1 MAGRG
6 EPDEQESYLRTM
18 MELMKRCVET
28 EAPVGASRMIGK
40 QKEMKTRFEALLAP
54 ETKWS
59 KRMRVVVS
67 VVLVA
72 AFVAS
77 YFFIVQPIRL
87 PSEDEI
93 IAYHDDIWVK
103 DISPDIK
110 EGGDKFI
117 LYVDGEYKLY
127 INGEYAFVIN
137 EEEILSNPQFN
148 TIPIYGG

>member
-1 MAGRG
+1 M
-6 EPDEQESYLRTM
+6 
-18 MELMKRCVET
+18 
-28 EAPVGASRMIGK
+28 
-40 QKEMKTRFEALLAP
+40 
-54 ETKWS
+54 
-59 KRMRVVVS
+59 
-67 VVLVA
+67 
-72 AFVAS
+72 AS